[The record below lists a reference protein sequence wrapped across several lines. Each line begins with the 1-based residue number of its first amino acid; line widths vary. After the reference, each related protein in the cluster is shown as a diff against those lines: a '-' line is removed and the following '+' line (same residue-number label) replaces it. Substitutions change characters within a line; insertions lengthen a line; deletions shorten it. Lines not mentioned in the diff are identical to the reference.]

1 VLVNNHDPKHLHDE
15 FDTDYPGGYQWTY
28 LERGPQVWR
37 ILIGKRAS
45 TALPQILVNT
55 AATAGPDGADVTG
68 AVWKLPIAE
77 RDLDSNIVA
86 LAPGGGIDAH
96 TGPDLDVLIH
106 VLSGSGRLTTELDV
120 HVALKPG
127 DLVQRRGPGAALSH
141 RAPAAQGAGTATA
154 RAPRNPGDVLTVDD
168 PLGHGNSLERASCP
182 PPAHVHLVAA
192 DPFRGARPR
201 AALPTHGRADAH
213 ATRH

>member
-1 VLVNNHDPKHLHDE
+1 MLVNNHDPKHLHDE

-45 TALPQILVNT
+45 TALPQTLVNT

-86 LAPGGGIDAH
+86 LAPGWRHRCPHGSRSRR
-96 TGPDLDVLIH
+96 PDPRPVGQRPADHRVGH
-106 VLSGSGRLTTELDV
+106 ARCAE
-120 HVALKPG
+120 PG
-127 DLVQRRGPGAALSH
+127 DLVWLPRRSRRSFSAGDQGLRYLTVH
-141 RAPAAQGAGTATA
+141 RRRKAPALQPPE
-154 RAPRNPGDVLTVDD
+154 PRETPVT
-168 PLGHGNSLERASCP
+168 C
-182 PPAHVHLVAA
+182 
-192 DPFRGARPR
+192 
-201 AALPTHGRADAH
+201 
-213 ATRH
+213 

>member
-1 VLVNNHDPKHLHDE
+1 MTDQQLDVRGLPKPDKHPAIFAAYTKLPVGGSFVLVNNHDPKHLHDE

-55 AATAGPDGADVTG
+55 AATVGPDSADVTG

-77 RDLDSNIVA
+77 RDLDSNIIA

-106 VLSGSGRLTTELDV
+106 VLSGSGRLSTELDV

-127 DLVQRRGPGAALSH
+127 DLVWLPRRSRRSFSAGDQGLRYLTVHQRRKALVLQ
-141 RAPAAQGAGTATA
+141 PPEP
-154 RAPRNPGDVLTVDD
+154 RAPR
-168 PLGHGNSLERASCP
+168 
-182 PPAHVHLVAA
+182 
-192 DPFRGARPR
+192 
-201 AALPTHGRADAH
+201 
-213 ATRH
+213 